1 MILLSAHHTDEGA
14 TVSATKH
21 LLVLQLVSYNDQIK
35 RLRDILGMNYHES
48 IYVLDA
54 KITWNALYGIAI
66 IWIIRTV

>member
-1 MILLSAHHTDEGA
+1 MILLSVHQTDEGA

-21 LLVLQLVSYNDQIK
+21 LLVLKLVSNSDSIK
-35 RLRDILGMNYHES
+35 RLRDILEMNHHES

-54 KITWNALYGIAI
+54 KISWNAFNGIAI